1 MIGVRV
7 ATTLAGVVGD
17 RVATAGGAVVG
28 EGAVVG
34 DRVGDRVAATD
45 DVLGLVVTGNA
56 VIGIAVTGAS
66 VIFVETGDAS
76 VGVELEVRG
85 AVGDSASVLALSI
98 VNDSPTTPVIS
109 STHGAAITFAI
120 SARTQK
126 RTVS

>member
-28 EGAVVG
+28 
-34 DRVGDRVAATD
+34 DRVAATGD
-45 DVLGLVVTGNA
+45 DVIGLVVTGNA

-66 VIFVETGDAS
+66 IIFVETGDAS
-76 VGVELEVRG
+76 VGVGLEVRG
-85 AVGDSASVLALSI
+85 AVGGSASVLAMSI

>member
-1 MIGVRV
+1 VIGVRV

-28 EGAVVG
+28 
-34 DRVGDRVAATD
+34 DRVAATGD

-66 VIFVETGDAS
+66 VIFVESGDAS
-76 VGVELEVRG
+76 VGVGLEVTG
-85 AVGDSASVLALSI
+85 TVGGSALVSALAI

-109 STHGAAITFAI
+109 STHGAAIIFAI

>member
-1 MIGVRV
+1 VIGVRV
-7 ATTLAGVVGD
+7 ATTLGGVVGD
-17 RVATAGGAVVG
+17 RVATTG
-28 EGAVVG
+28 GAVVG
-34 DRVGDRVAATD
+34 DRVAATGD

-66 VIFVETGDAS
+66 IIFVETGDAS
-76 VGVELEVRG
+76 VGVGLEVRG
-85 AVGDSASVLALSI
+85 AVGGSASVLAMSI